1 MKELSS
7 HFLDIIENSLKACA
21 STISLSIC
29 AHIDKNLLEAVIE
42 DDGIGMDAETLQ
54 KVSDPFYTSRKTR
67 KIGLGIPLFREAC
80 LASGGTFE
88 IHSEPGKGTRIRAC
102 FEISHVDRLP
112 LGNMGETVV
121 AVVCNV
127 HFKRLIITLSNSL
140 ERFVLDTDQIKKI
153 IEPVEISNP
162 EVLCWLKQ
170 YVDEN
175 VNKIFGGVLDEIT
188 G

>member
-21 STISLSIC
+21 GTVSLTIN
-29 AHIDKNLLEAVIE
+29 AHTEKDLLEVVIQ
-42 DDGIGMDAETLQ
+42 DDGVGIDAETLQ
-54 KVSDPFYTSRKTR
+54 KVSDPFYTTRKTR

-80 LASGGTFE
+80 LACEGSFE
-88 IHSEPGKGTRIRAC
+88 IHSEVGKGTTIKAA
-102 FEISHVDRLP
+102 FKISHIDRLP
-112 LGNMGETVV
+112 LGSMGETVV

-127 HFKRLIITLSNSL
+127 HFKRLVIALSNNL
-140 ERFVLDTDQIKKI
+140 EQFVLDTDQIKRI
-153 IEPVEISNP
+153 IEPVDITHP
-162 EVLCWLKQ
+162 EVLCWLKH

-175 VNKIFGGVLDEIT
+175 VNKIFGGVLNEIT